1 MFDLLATEFK
11 VQSRH
16 WVWRTAL
23 FMSFLFGIF
32 LVNRQTPDTDIQ
44 VGGVY
49 FLIKTFSLQLLFLPV
64 LLALFSAQASV
75 RDFESKLFH
84 LTYTSGIRM
93 KQALTMRFV
102 TLLALCWILYLLFA
116 LGLVTGLVINGEFNA
131 SSSLTAMSWCLFVLL
146 LPSLLFFGAI
156 CFAVGLS
163 TKQSL
168 PLYIM
173 ATLIFFFYQFFL
185 TISGSPLM
193 ASPVAPSAE
202 VVIWYT
208 ALDVHGLTGFFE
220 QAKGWTATMK
230 NHVMPNLPVEQ
241 LLNRLGVAILGILI
255 ISFAISRH
263 IKTFSIEHID
273 RANSA
278 KYFSFNHLFSLPRL
292 TISWPSLLPNSKWLV
307 IARLEWALTVK
318 TKVFAAMCVALVI
331 ITGSEIY
338 FGYLHL
344 ENMGTSA
351 IASTLI
357 TLNRYSADAL
367 PLFISLFILVLS
379 AEVCWRDKELSFD
392 PLLTTTKA
400 NINNFIFG
408 RMAALV
414 GVAVTLL
421 LVVLLLSV
429 VMQTSYAGEIQLIQY
444 LIYST
449 FILTSLFWLIAMTV
463 ACHWVAPNKYLGLL
477 FSFIIFVLT
486 DSNLLFSAGLEHP
499 LWSLGKLP
507 SLSYSEI
514 TGFGDQ
520 TDTYFD
526 YVLFRLSLLF
536 PIYLLIFSA
545 RDAGKNNAN
554 FKLVAMGSTLSL
566 ALAANIIFQTWYEGN
581 YQSSSSR
588 HEWKA
593 AYERKYGFLLDK
605 PSLKPDSITSEIQLY
620 PERRQLH
627 ISAEYQLKNRT
638 DEKINTLVFSAPK
651 PFFYSNVTV
660 EGAELVELDSEFQ
673 VYTFRFDPAISP
685 NETVL
690 FNFDASYQQNEY
702 AQTVFDN
709 FYHESYSYVRFL
721 RYLPWF
727 GFAPH
732 YQLKH
737 KGLRQQYGLAPLI
750 TNTLEQDLEK
760 YHGDM
765 SGFYDWARY
774 TTRVVTSEG
783 HDVVAPGKLVRQWRE
798 GERIGFEYQTT
809 EPIRNL
815 GHLVS
820 LQLPHIAETKNGI
833 ETKVYYPNGKRN
845 YAELHQSAMQ
855 DAIAYGLAN
864 FGKLNTTNIRLVP
877 APNFFPSTGY
887 ALPQTIFIGEGV
899 GFHVDLANGRGFDHL
914 YRRTVHE
921 VAHQWWGHGL
931 NGAPTEGEAVL
942 VETLAKYTEMILLEK
957 KYGVEYVKR
966 LINYEQQ
973 RYFSGRGRS
982 EIKELPLYRGDE
994 NHLVY
999 SKGSAAM
1006 YALRHELGEQVI
1018 NQALAKLIE
1027 NHSYPDKP
1035 ATTLDLIN
1043 YLKLGQ
1049 SQTKQ
1054 RLIDTWLMEV
1064 DSADLRFTSVDIDV
1078 DGKNYS
1084 VTACVENSY
1093 QKDVVTDLSVQ
1104 SLEGKAIANT
1114 QIKAGTCISL
1124 SLDEMPSSLTLD
1136 PELMLLDSDRY
1147 NNRYLFEN

>member
-16 WVWRTAL
+16 WVWRVAL
-23 FMSFLFGIF
+23 LMSFLFGIF
-32 LVNRQTPDTDIQ
+32 LINRQSPDTDIQ

-64 LLALFSAQASV
+64 LLALFTVQASV

-93 KQALTMRFV
+93 KQALIMRFV
-102 TLLALCWILYLLFA
+102 SLLALCWIVYLLFA
-116 LGLVTGLVINGEFNA
+116 LGLVTGLIINGEFIAEA
-131 SSSLTAMSWCLFVLL
+131 SITAMSWCLFVLL
-146 LPSLLFFGAI
+146 LPSLLLCGAV

-173 ATLIFFFYQFFL
+173 ATFIFFFYQFFL

-193 ASPVAPSAE
+193 ASPVTPSTE
-202 VVIWYT
+202 LIIWYT
-208 ALDVHGLTGFFE
+208 AFDVYGLTGFFE
-220 QAKGWTATMK
+220 QAKGWTAAMK
-230 NHVMPNLPVEQ
+230 NHVMPSLPVEQ
-241 LLNRLGVAILGILI
+241 LLNRVSVAISGIVLI
-255 ISFAISRH
+255 LFAISKH
-263 IKTFSIEHID
+263 VQNFSIEHMD

-278 KYFSFNHLFSLPRL
+278 KHFSFNRLFSLPRPMF
-292 TISWPSLLPNSKWLV
+292 SWPTLLPYSKWLV

-318 TKVFAAMCVALVI
+318 TKVFAAMCVALMI
-331 ITGSEIY
+331 IAGSEIY

-357 TLNRYSADAL
+357 TLNRYSADVV
-367 PLFISLFILVLS
+367 PMFISLFILVLS

-392 PLLTTTKA
+392 SLLSTTKA
-400 NINNFIFG
+400 NSNEFVLG
-408 RMAALV
+408 RMIALV
-414 GVAVTLL
+414 GAAVTLL
-421 LVVLLLSV
+421 IVVILLSV
-429 VMQTSYAGEIQLIQY
+429 AMQTSYAGEVQLAQY
-444 LIYST
+444 LIYSV

-463 ACHWVAPNKYLGLL
+463 ACHWLLPNKYLGLL
-477 FSFIIFVLT
+477 VSFIIFVLT

-507 SLSYSEI
+507 GLSYSEI

-520 TDTYFD
+520 IDTFFGF
-526 YVLFRLSLLF
+526 VLFRLSLLI
-536 PIYLLIFSA
+536 PVYLLILGG
-545 RDAGKNNAN
+545 RDTGKNNAN
-554 FKLVAMGSTLSL
+554 LKLVAMGSTLSF
-566 ALAANIIFQTWYEGN
+566 ALAANIVFQTWYEGH

-593 AYERKYGFLLDK
+593 AYERKYDFLLDK
-605 PSLKPDSITSEIQLY
+605 PSLKPDSITTEIQLY
-620 PERRQLH
+620 PDQRRLT
-627 ISAEYQLKNRT
+627 ISAEYKLKNRT

-651 PFFYSNVTV
+651 PFVYNNVSV
-660 EGAELVELDSEFQ
+660 QGAELVELDSEFQ
-673 VYTFRFDPAISP
+673 VYTFKFDRAISP
-685 NETVL
+685 NETAL
-690 FNFDASYQQNEY
+690 FNFNANYQQNEY
-702 AQTVFDN
+702 AQTASDN
-709 FYHESYSYVRFL
+709 FYHENYSYVRFL

-727 GFAPH
+727 GFNPH

-737 KGLRQQYGLAPLI
+737 KGLRQDYGLTPLI
-750 TNTLEQDLEK
+750 ANTLEQDLEK
-760 YHGDM
+760 YQGDM
-765 SGFYDWARY
+765 SGLYDWACY
-774 TTRVVTSEG
+774 TTRIVTSEG
-783 HDVVAPGKLVRQWRE
+783 HEAVAPGKLVRQWRE
-798 GERIGFEYQTT
+798 GERVGFEYQTS
-809 EPIRNL
+809 ESIRNL

-820 LQLPHIAETKNGI
+820 LQLPHIKETKNGV
-833 ETKVYYPNGKRN
+833 ETKVYYPDGKRK
-845 YAELHQSAMQ
+845 YAELHQQAMQ

-864 FGKLNTTNIRLVP
+864 FGKLTTTNIRLVP

-899 GFHVDLANGRGFDHL
+899 GFHVDLANGHGFDHL

-982 EIKELPLYRGDE
+982 EIAELPLYRGDE

-999 SKGSAAM
+999 SKGAAAM
-1006 YALRHELGEQVI
+1006 YALRHQLGEQAI

-1035 ATTLDLIN
+1035 ATTIDLIN

-1049 SQTKQ
+1049 NHLKQ

-1064 DSADLRFTSVDIDV
+1064 NSVDLRFTSVDIDA
-1078 DGKNYS
+1078 DGKSYS
-1084 VTACVENSY
+1084 VTVCVENSD
-1093 QKDVVTDLSVQ
+1093 QSDVLTELSVQ
-1104 SLEGKAIANT
+1104 NDKGRAIANT
-1114 QIKAGTCISL
+1114 QVKAGSCVSF

-1147 NNRYLFEN
+1147 NNQYLF